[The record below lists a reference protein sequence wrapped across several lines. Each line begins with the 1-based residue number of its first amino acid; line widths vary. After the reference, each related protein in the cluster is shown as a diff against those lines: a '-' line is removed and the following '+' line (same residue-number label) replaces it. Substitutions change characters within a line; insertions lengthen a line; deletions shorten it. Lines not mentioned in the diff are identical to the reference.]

1 MFIKTKEPNYISYT
15 YIPEFKNV
23 FNFIIKSGFECNVAD
38 PDPLIP
44 IIIFIDPNKSCLDP
58 DPLSKG
64 KRRITLFCTPKNI
77 NCVDWDLNIGKP

>member
-64 KRRITLFCTPKNI
+64 R
-77 NCVDWDLNIGKP
+77 